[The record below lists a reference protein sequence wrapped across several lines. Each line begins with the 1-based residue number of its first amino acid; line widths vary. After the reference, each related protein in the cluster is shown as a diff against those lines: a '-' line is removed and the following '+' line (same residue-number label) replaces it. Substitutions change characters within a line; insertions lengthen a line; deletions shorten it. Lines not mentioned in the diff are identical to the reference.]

1 MLNTIHQALS
11 RMSRGSSGDI
21 VATSSS
27 DDDEMKSDGEDADDD
42 CATTTTASSDLTNLT
57 ERDGV
62 NILSEATQRRAAIS
76 HRARSLQRLG
86 VRAGTAFHRM
96 LADSRLV
103 LLCCWGWDA
112 GLHGDRGTHGLPTSA
127 VYIPL
132 FASAQPH
139 TCSVKRSLTLLAL

>member
-1 MLNTIHQALS
+1 MINTIQQALS

-27 DDDEMKSDGEDADDD
+27 DDDEMKSDGEDTDDD

-57 ERDGV
+57 ESDGV

-112 GLHGDRGTHGLPTSA
+112 GLCILTHSYPYQVDASGSLNKPMVFDTVAHHSL
-127 VYIPL
+127 IPI
-132 FASAQPH
+132 PG
-139 TCSVKRSLTLLAL
+139 